1 MEPSSAHIQELRS
14 AFFKKLETEGAP
26 VEGGFHPADLARVK
40 NSDDW
45 LRRFL
50 IHHEGN
56 LNDALQ
62 MMWDCLE
69 WRKTFGT
76 NDISE
81 SNIRMEYVNEGC
93 LFAHNQ
99 DKDGKSILVFK
110 SKKHVK
116 GQKDMDELKR
126 VVVYWFERL
135 ERMDKGNSI
144 TLFFDMADTG
154 MSNMDMEFI
163 KYLIGLFKVY
173 YPNFLNYIVIFEM
186 PWILNAAFKII
197 KTWLPAKAVQKIK
210 FVNKSTLKEFVD
222 PDQALKSWGGNDE
235 YVFSFVPEQR
245 LNLPLD
251 KNDEIRKKWPRG
263 LIITLAI
270 DWTSEDEIVA
280 QFRLKGERRVHF
292 TDGSPMVESY
302 PGNFGDIGSKQ
313 DGLTLPNSSLSI
325 LPAEVINFVNDG
337 SELTGS
343 VSLTNTSEKLI
354 SYKIKTTSPE
364 KFRVRPSM
372 GTLSPGAS
380 ISINV
385 VLQPGYQVPG
395 LSRDKFLI
403 MNLPVDTPDMSAAEL
418 GELWKQLSG
427 KDVEQHRL
435 KCSIGASSTDG
446 QIRNGTAFGPSGST
460 DVDRQIAKILSQ
472 VTQLNENHCSLH
484 ADLKRSQ
491 KLQWLTITLVVVFG
505 FAIIYFL
512 GQEPRG
518 VEEQT
523 CFQP

>member
-81 SNIRMEYVNEGC
+81 SNIKMEYVNEGC
-93 LFAHNQ
+93 LFAHNR

-251 KNDEIRKKWPRG
+251 KNDEIRKKYVHDLFYDPIQWPRG

-270 DWTSEDEIVA
+270 DWTSEDEIAA
-280 QFRLKGERRVHF
+280 QFRLKGVRRVVF
-292 TDGSPMVESY
+292 PKWF
-302 PGNFGDIGSKQ
+302 P
-313 DGLTLPNSSLSI
+313 TLPPCKCGYTSS
-325 LPAEVINFVNDG
+325 
-337 SELTGS
+337 
-343 VSLTNTSEKLI
+343 
-354 SYKIKTTSPE
+354 
-364 KFRVRPSM
+364 KF
-372 GTLSPGAS
+372 
-380 ISINV
+380 
-385 VLQPGYQVPG
+385 
-395 LSRDKFLI
+395 
-403 MNLPVDTPDMSAAEL
+403 NLANP
-418 GELWKQLSG
+418 
-427 KDVEQHRL
+427 
-435 KCSIGASSTDG
+435 
-446 QIRNGTAFGPSGST
+446 
-460 DVDRQIAKILSQ
+460 
-472 VTQLNENHCSLH
+472 
-484 ADLKRSQ
+484 
-491 KLQWLTITLVVVFG
+491 
-505 FAIIYFL
+505 
-512 GQEPRG
+512 
-518 VEEQT
+518 
-523 CFQP
+523 

>member
-26 VEGGFHPADLARVK
+26 VEGGFHPVDLARVK

-81 SNIRMEYVNEGC
+81 SNIKMEYVNEGC
-93 LFAHNQ
+93 LFTHNR

-251 KNDEIRKKWPRG
+251 KNDETRKK
-263 LIITLAI
+263 
-270 DWTSEDEIVA
+270 V
-280 QFRLKGERRVHF
+280 K
-292 TDGSPMVESY
+292 
-302 PGNFGDIGSKQ
+302 NF
-313 DGLTLPNSSLSI
+313 NSSLSI
-325 LPAEVINFVNDG
+325 LPTEVINFVNDG

-354 SYKIKTTSPE
+354 SYKKVGFRISHSHLMSSFGMEPRLGDLASSVRMKLRLGDWIKTTSPE

-372 GTLSPGAS
+372 GTLSPGVS

-427 KDVEQHRL
+427 KNVEQHRL

-446 QIRNGTAFGPSGST
+446 QIRNGTAFGSSGST
-460 DVDRQIAKILSQ
+460 DVDRQISKILSQ

-512 GQEPRG
+512 GQEPRS

>member
-251 KNDEIRKKWPRG
+251 KNDEIRKK
-263 LIITLAI
+263 
-270 DWTSEDEIVA
+270 
-280 QFRLKGERRVHF
+280 VHF
-292 TDGSPMVESY
+292 ADGSPMVESY

-313 DGLTLPNSSLSI
+313 DGLSLPI
-325 LPAEVINFVNDG
+325 INFVNDG